1 MCGKRTFK
9 GSHER
14 ATCAKPEAQIA
25 RTRKFD
31 PSDTIPDSPCSFNWS
46 FMFSSVTAPSIM
58 ICRPLPHTPTLVTHT
73 HKCHCVAHFNANL
86 MPPTCCGFEKESF
99 CRLQQA
105 TCSHTQQSQHSGVV
119 RRTFLWSSPSG
130 STHLPAPN

>member
-1 MCGKRTFK
+1 MGTDGYCSAMSIDRQTEPVHMCGKRTFK
-9 GSHER
+9 GSHGR

-73 HKCHCVAHFNANL
+73 QVPL
-86 MPPTCCGFEKESF
+86 
-99 CRLQQA
+99 R
-105 TCSHTQQSQHSGVV
+105 
-119 RRTFLWSSPSG
+119 G
-130 STHLPAPN
+130 SL